1 MIPGHGFHSAETVP
15 FFQKESVSMLE
26 VYDLTV
32 EYKTELLGLDHPQP
46 RFSWKL
52 KTDVQNTVQAAYR
65 LLLSGGGITW
75 DTGRVE
81 SGQSILIPYG
91 GPAFSVRTEYT
102 WKLTVWT
109 NHGEEASASSRFE
122 TGLLSGDAFEKDAK
136 WITHGLPAEEKA
148 CPVFTK
154 TFPASKALR
163 KARLYATA
171 CGLYEAEINGVK
183 IGDTYFAPG
192 WTSYHKRLQYQVYE
206 VDSLR
211 EGKNTL
217 RFTLGDGW
225 YKSPLGFY
233 PTPNHYGDTTALLA
247 MLVLTYEDGTEEV
260 IGTDESW
267 QVSTGAIRFS
277 EIYDGETQDTTL
289 SGKPAGQAKLFAGA
303 YDALVSQ
310 ENEPVRCLLTLPVQK
325 DFIAPNGDRVIDFG
339 QNLTGWVE
347 VKTQGRPGQKI
358 TLRHAESLDE
368 NGNFYTGNL
377 SWAKATDTYIL
388 NGEAQTLRPHFS
400 FHGFRYVSLEGVEE
414 GQPIELTACHLSSDL
429 KAAGTFTC
437 SDPRINRL
445 RENILWGQRDNY
457 LDVPT
462 DCPQRSERL
471 GWTGDATAFTP
482 TAVFHQNVMPF
493 MRKWLRDLAA
503 DQDPETGMAQVVPD
517 ILSDGPGGSKQNGSA
532 YWGDAATVIPWTLY
546 ETYGDKQVLEEQ
558 YPSMRTWVEYIRRQC
573 GENSLWQTGF
583 QYGDWL
589 GLDVERNDFVEERKG
604 ATDDYFAANCCYLWS
619 LKILAD
625 SARVLGKAGDE
636 KLYGEL
642 HKKVL
647 QAFRDEYITKTGRL
661 VCETQTAMTLAL
673 YFGMVEDAF
682 RPQIADRL
690 EQNIA
695 AHKSHLT
702 TGFIGTPYLCLA
714 LSDNGKHDIAGKLL
728 LQEDPPGWLY
738 EVKMG
743 ATTIWER
750 WNSILPDGS
759 FNPAN
764 MNSLNHYA
772 YGSIA
777 FWLYTR
783 LCGLRLIE
791 PGYRKFAVAP
801 QFMKGITH
809 AEMTYD
815 SVYGEIGIAWRCE
828 GGKITVD
835 LNVPVG
841 AEALV
846 TLPEKEGILTL
857 GSGLYHYEYDTETRL
872 EQDRYTLEIPL
883 RVMMEHPAAK
893 SLIQQYMPE
902 MLDNPM
908 IEYVIND
915 PISSMLSYAPQAK
928 PLYEM
933 ILKAMNES
941 GI

>member
-1 MIPGHGFHSAETVP
+1 
-15 FFQKESVSMLE
+15 MLKL
-26 VYDLTV
+26 YDLTV
-32 EYKTELLGLDHPQP
+32 EYKTEPLGLDTPRP

-52 KTDVQNTVQAAYR
+52 QSDRQNTNQAAYR
-65 LLLSGGGITW
+65 ILLSGSGISW

-81 SGQSILIPYG
+81 STQSILAGYT
-91 GPAFSVRTEYT
+91 GPTLSARTEYT
-102 WKLTVWT
+102 WKVTVWT
-109 NHGEEASASSRFE
+109 EHGEEATASSRFE
-122 TGLLSGDAFEKDAK
+122 TGLLSGAAFEGKAK

-148 CPVFTK
+148 CPVFTTSFTVGK
-154 TFPASKALR
+154 PVV

-171 CGLYEAEINGVK
+171 CGIYEAELNGKK
-183 IGDTYFAPG
+183 IGDTCFAPG
-192 WTSYHKRLQYQVYE
+192 WTSYKKRLQYQVYE
-206 VDSLR
+206 VSSLR
-211 EGKNTL
+211 EGENTL
-217 RFTLGDGW
+217 RFILGDGW

-247 MLVLTYEDGTEEV
+247 MLVLTYADGTEETV
-260 IGTDESW
+260 GTDESW
-267 QVSTGAIRFS
+267 QVSTGSIRFS

-289 SGKPAGQAKLFAGA
+289 GEQPTRQATLFAKA
-303 YDALVSQ
+303 FDTLVAQ
-310 ENEPVRCLLTLPVQK
+310 ENEPVRCLMTLPVQK
-325 DFIAPNGDRVIDFG
+325 DFIAPNGERVIDFA

-347 VKTQGRPGQKI
+347 IRIQGHPGQKI

-368 NGNFYTGNL
+368 NGNFYTENL
-377 SWAKATDTYIL
+377 SWAKAMDTYIL
-388 NGEAQTLRPHFS
+388 NGEEQVLRPHFT
-400 FHGFRYVSLEGVEE
+400 FHGFRYVCLEGVEE
-414 GQPIELTACHLSSDL
+414 GQQIGLTACHLSSDL
-429 KAAGTFTC
+429 KPAGSFSC
-437 SDPRINRL
+437 SDLRVNRL
-445 RENILWGQRDNY
+445 RENIVWGQRDNY

-482 TAVFHQNVMPF
+482 TAVFHQNIMPF

-546 ETYGDKQVLEEQ
+546 ETYGDLQVLEEQ
-558 YPSMRTWVEYIRRQC
+558 YPSMKTWVEYIRRQC
-573 GENSLWQTGF
+573 GENGLWQTGF

-604 ATDDYFAANCCYLWS
+604 ATDDYYAANCCYLWS

-625 SARVLGKAGDE
+625 TARVLNKAEDE

-642 HKKVL
+642 RGKVL
-647 QAFRDEYITKTGRL
+647 QAFRDEYVTKNGRL

-673 YFGMVEDAF
+673 HFGLVEDRF
-682 RPQIADRL
+682 RAEIADRL
-690 EQNIA
+690 ERNIA
-695 AHKSHLT
+695 VHKNHLT

-743 ATTIWER
+743 ATTVWER

-759 FNPAN
+759 FNPVN

-777 FWLYTR
+777 FWMYTR
-783 LCGLRLIE
+783 LCGLQPVE
-791 PGYRKFAVAP
+791 PGYKKFAVAP
-801 QFMKGITH
+801 MFMKGITH
-809 AEMTYD
+809 AELTYD
-815 SVYGEIGIAWRCE
+815 SVYGEIRTAWKCE
-828 GGKITVD
+828 NGKITVD
-835 LNVPVG
+835 LAVP
-841 AEALV
+841 ANTTALL
-846 TLPEKEGILTL
+846 TLPEKEETLEL
-857 GSGLYHYEYDTETRL
+857 GSGSWHYEYETETRL

-893 SLIQQYMPE
+893 PLLQQYMPE

-915 PISSMLSYAPQAK
+915 PISSMLGYAPQAK

-933 ILKAMNES
+933 ILKAMNDADRQEDL
-941 GI
+941 

>member
-1 MIPGHGFHSAETVP
+1 
-15 FFQKESVSMLE
+15 MLKL
-26 VYDLTV
+26 YDLTV
-32 EYKTELLGLDHPQP
+32 EYKTEPIGLDHLRP

-52 KTDVQNTVQAAYR
+52 QSDLKNTNQSAYR
-65 LLLSGGGITW
+65 IVVSDGRSTW
-75 DTGRVE
+75 DTGRAE
-81 SGQSILIPYG
+81 SDQSILVPYE
-91 GPAFSVRTEYT
+91 GPELLPCSEYT
-102 WKLTVWT
+102 VDITVWT
-109 NHGEEASASSRFE
+109 DQGEEVAASSRFE
-122 TGLLSGDAFEKDAK
+122 TGLLSGTAFEGKAK
-136 WITHGLPAEEKA
+136 RITHGLPAEEKT
-148 CPVFTK
+148 CPVFTTSFTVRK
-154 TFPASKALR
+154 PVS

-171 CGLYEAEINGVK
+171 CGLYEAELNGKK

-192 WTSYHKRLQYQVYE
+192 WTSYHKRLQYQTYAVS
-206 VDSLR
+206 SLR
-211 EGKNTL
+211 EGENRL

-247 MLVLTYEDGTEEV
+247 ILILTYEDGTQEV
-260 IGTDESW
+260 VGTDESW
-267 QVSTGAIRFS
+267 QISTGSIRFS
-277 EIYDGETQDTTL
+277 EIYDGETQDTTI
-289 SGKPAGQAKLFAGA
+289 GEQPVGHAKLFDGA
-303 YDALVSQ
+303 YESLVAQ
-310 ENEPVRCLLTLPVQK
+310 ENEPVRCLMTLPVQK
-325 DFIAPNGDRVIDFG
+325 DFITPNGERVIDFA

-347 VKTQGRPGQKI
+347 VKIQGHPGQKI
-358 TLRHAESLDE
+358 ALRHAESLDE
-368 NGNFYTGNL
+368 NGNFYTENL

-388 NGEAQTLRPHFS
+388 NGEVQILRPHFT
-400 FHGFRYVSLEGVEE
+400 FHGFRYVCLEGLEE
-414 GQPIELTACHLSSDL
+414 GQQIELTACHLSSDL
-429 KAAGTFTC
+429 KEAGSFSC
-437 SDPRINRL
+437 SDSRINRL
-445 RENILWGQRDNY
+445 QQNIVWGQRDNY
-457 LDVPT
+457 LDIPT

-546 ETYGDKQVLEEQ
+546 ETYGDKLVLEEQ
-558 YPSMRTWVEYIRRQC
+558 YPSMKIWVEYIRRQC
-573 GENSLWQTGF
+573 GENGLWQTGF

-619 LKILAD
+619 LKIMAD
-625 SARVLGKAGDE
+625 TAHVLGKVDDE
-636 KLYGEL
+636 KQYREL

-647 QAFRDEYITKTGRL
+647 SAFRDEYVTKTGRL
-661 VCETQTAMTLAL
+661 VSETQTAMTLAL
-673 YFGMVEDAF
+673 HFGLVEEDF
-682 RPQIADRL
+682 MPEIANRL
-690 EQNIA
+690 EQNIL
-695 AHKSHLT
+695 AHKNHLT

-714 LSDNGKHDIAGKLL
+714 LSDNGKHEMAGKLL

-743 ATTIWER
+743 ATTVWER

-759 FNPAN
+759 FNPVN

-777 FWLYTR
+777 YWLYTR

-791 PGYRKFAVAP
+791 PGYRRFAVAP
-801 QFMKGITH
+801 FFMKGITH
-809 AEMTYD
+809 AEMTYE
-815 SVYGEIGIAWRCE
+815 SVYGKIEIAWKCE
-828 GGKITVD
+828 NGKITVD
-835 LNVPVG
+835 LTIPANTS
-841 AEALV
+841 ALL
-846 TLPEKEGILTL
+846 TLPEKEDTLEL
-857 GSGLYHYEYDTETRL
+857 GSGTYHYEYETETRL

-893 SLIQQYMPE
+893 PLLQQYMPE

-908 IEYVIND
+908 IEYVINN

-941 GI
+941 EQ